1 MLRDKQ
7 RETQTMQMERA
18 GTKEV
23 LSSHRKNLE
32 SLYKGVYKRRVS
44 KGEGKVEPFNAQRTP
59 YPL

>member
-1 MLRDKQ
+1 
-7 RETQTMQMERA
+7 MQMERA